1 MSINH
6 LIDRL
11 LTGHKK
17 DQRIQY
23 WSSFEDHKKKIRK
36 EIYSNERLIKEL
48 INDNIELA
56 EEYNTV
62 SLEEKEFN
70 SNNYKPSYSFTEN
83 FYNENKD
90 FCDNVLEH
98 IKYHELAFHKKL
110 IGNFYDH
117 KTLKRNIKAPTYI
130 VESAGFNPLEIKY
143 IRCEQCYKDFLKG
156 KNTHFRM
163 NIQKK
168 CNGGL

>member
-1 MSINH
+1 MNMNH

-23 WSSFEDHKKKIRK
+23 WSSFEDHKKKIAE
-36 EIYSNERLIKEL
+36 EIHSNENLIEEL
-48 INDNIELA
+48 KNDNVELF
-56 EEYNTV
+56 EEYSTV
-62 SLEEKEFN
+62 CLEEKEFN
-70 SNNYKPSYSFTEN
+70 SNNYKPSYSFNEN
-83 FYNENKD
+83 FYNKNKD

-110 IGNFYDH
+110 IGSFYDNR
-117 KTLKRNIKAPTYI
+117 TLKRNVKAPSYI
-130 VESAGFNPLEIKY
+130 FESSGSNPLEIKY
-143 IRCEQCYKDFLKG
+143 IRCEQCYRDFLKG
-156 KNTHFRM
+156 KNTHFMM
-163 NIQKK
+163 NIQKR

>member
-11 LTGHKK
+11 LTGHKN

-98 IKYHELAFHKKL
+98 IKYQKEVPLFLELFFSL
-110 IGNFYDH
+110 
-117 KTLKRNIKAPTYI
+117 L
-130 VESAGFNPLEIKY
+130 
-143 IRCEQCYKDFLKG
+143 FLL
-156 KNTHFRM
+156 
-163 NIQKK
+163 
-168 CNGGL
+168 CV